1 MRQHGPSAGFLVV
14 LGCILVV
21 VGIVGLLASAGCE
34 DVGSECHRALP
45 RLGAVALV
53 LAMCSFGYA
62 ALRRG
67 PDEDRRAGVRRPL
80 DGVKSRDVV

>member
-34 DVGSECHRALP
+34 DVGSECHPALP

-67 PDEDRRAGVRRPL
+67 SDEDR
-80 DGVKSRDVV
+80 